1 MVVSHKEPAQTVKE
15 RLKPLFKLPH
25 IDDWTL
31 AEACV
36 DFTSYRN
43 DHEDLRA
50 LTHQQVCPSKALNGD
65 RLSCWVVTHHKGVYY
80 ISWESHIH
88 SSITSVVKTLSD
100 VWFF

>member
-1 MVVSHKEPAQTVKE
+1 MVLSHKEPAQTVKE

-43 DHEDLRA
+43 DHEDLRT
-50 LTHQQVCPSKALNGD
+50 LTHQQVYPSKALHGD
-65 RLSCWVVTHHKGVYY
+65 RLSCGVVTLHMGVYNISCRLY
-80 ISWESHIH
+80 IQCLN
-88 SSITSVVKTLSD
+88 TYVVKALND
-100 VWFF
+100 PGFY